1 VQALTGQCQC
11 GAVRY
16 SVQGQR
22 ACAFVCHCTDCQR
35 QSASAFG
42 MAAWVD
48 AAQLRVEQGTLTDW
62 VRTMPSGKQMLCRFC
77 GVCGSRLFHQVLGA
91 RYLSIKT
98 GSLDDPT
105 QCAPVAHMW
114 VQSKQPWVQIP
125 PDAPQFGGNPTDMN
139 VLLQAWAQAHPQ
151 PCE

>member
-1 VQALTGQCQC
+1 
-11 GAVRY
+11 
-16 SVQGQR
+16 
-22 ACAFVCHCTDCQR
+22 
-35 QSASAFG
+35 

-105 QCAPVAHMW
+105 PCSPVAHMW

-125 PDAPQFGGNPTDMN
+125 PDALQFGGNPTDMD